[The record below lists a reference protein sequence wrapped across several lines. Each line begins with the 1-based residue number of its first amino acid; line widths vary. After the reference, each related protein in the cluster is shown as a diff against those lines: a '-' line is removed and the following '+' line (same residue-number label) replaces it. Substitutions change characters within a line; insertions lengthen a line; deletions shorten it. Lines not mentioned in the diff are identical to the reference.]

1 MTTIPFQKT
10 INGLALMGL
19 VKIVWMKDSEGNLLS
34 VAQFV

>member
-1 MTTIPFQKT
+1 MPYLKI

-19 VKIVWMKDSEGNLLS
+19 FKIAWMKDSESNLLS